1 MTAAD
6 DQPAPTAV
14 PEALRVALVRFAA
27 DVLAA
32 MEPRDVPAGLKAV
45 QRFAPRRRA
54 VAGAGPLWTQLGD
67 DGFRAHVARAWSQAH
82 PDLAERLA
90 AGQVADEV
98 TSPTAPV
105 TPEEAGVPGGAAADD
120 AAGVSPADDPLTA
133 ATGAWLLHLPVWPGL
148 AARLAAPPPLVADA
162 EPDRR
167 NERLQAETDRL
178 RAELGV
184 AREQERAAREEL
196 AGLQRELRRLRS
208 DADRAREEAR
218 RAAQQAGTAHDEAA
232 TALARAREEHDAAVA
247 DRAAAERERGAQ
259 RAEGKVAQQL
269 ATTRARLLLDTIVD
283 AASGLRSEL
292 ALPPVLAHPADLVAG
307 AANQPVPAHEGSRGR
322 SADDPALL
330 DELLRQ
336 PHAHLVVDGYNV
348 TKTAWPQ
355 LTLDDQRRRLV
366 DALARVATRTGAEV
380 TCCFD
385 GQPGQGAVPQPRGV
399 RVLFSVGEIADDLI
413 RRLVRA
419 EPPGRVVVVVTGD
432 QAVAR
437 DVARDGARVVP
448 STTLLARLQ
457 RL

>member
-1 MTAAD
+1 MTAAPD
-6 DQPAPTAV
+6 EAAPTEV
-14 PEALRVALVRFAA
+14 PEALRTALVRFAA

-32 MEPRDVPAGLKAV
+32 MEPRDVPAGLRAV

-54 VAGAGPLWTQLGD
+54 VAGAGPLWAQLAD
-67 DGFRAHVARAWSQAH
+67 EGFRARVARAWSQAH
-82 PDLAERLA
+82 PELAEQLSA
-90 AGQVADEV
+90 APDEDGGVA
-98 TSPTAPV
+98 P
-105 TPEEAGVPGGAAADD
+105 
-120 AAGVSPADDPLTA
+120 DDPLTA
-133 ATGAWLLHLPVWPGL
+133 ATGAWLLRLPVWTDL
-148 AARLAAPPPLVADA
+148 AARVPEPPVAPV
-162 EPDRR
+162 EPDRKH
-167 NERLQAETDRL
+167 ERLQAEVDRL

-184 AREQERAAREEL
+184 AREQERVARDEL

-218 RAAQQAGTAHDEAA
+218 RATQNATAAHDEAA
-232 TALARAREEHDAAVA
+232 VSLAEAGRDRDAAAA
-247 DRAAAERERGAQ
+247 DRAAAERERATQ
-259 RAEGKVAQQL
+259 RGEAKVAQQL
-269 ATTRARLLLDTIVD
+269 AATRARLLLDTIVD

-292 ALPPVLAHPADLVAG
+292 ALPPVLDHPADLVAG
-307 AANQPVPAHEGSRGR
+307 LESLPAPVHEGSRGR

-355 LTLDDQRRRLV
+355 LTLEQQRHRLV
-366 DALARVATRTGAEV
+366 DALAGVAARTGAEV

-385 GQPGQGAVPQPRGV
+385 GQAGQGTLPQPRGV

-419 EPPGRVVVVVTGD
+419 EPPGRVVVVITGD
-432 QAVAR
+432 QAVTR
-437 DVARDGARVVP
+437 DVVRDGARVLP

-457 RL
+457 RM